1 MSSQV
6 DTTSNGDVPSFSEES
21 VMADVKQKEVHVM
34 SNNVYLLYYCIK
46 LFCFRFKCGFFFLI
60 KPQILFI
67 LGSSQGKQ

>member
-1 MSSQV
+1 MYITLETSFWLQIEVSSQV

-46 LFCFRFKCGFFFLI
+46 LFCFRFKCGFFF
-60 KPQILFI
+60 
-67 LGSSQGKQ
+67 